1 MELYYYDTE
10 GTCYIF
16 HSIKRTTCQLHGE
29 FTGMIVHGQKI
40 RVSGKPS
47 NALYPCNASDLRK
60 ESLDYLALKHP
71 SILNKG

>member
-16 HSIKRTTCQLHGE
+16 HSIEKKTCQLHGE
-29 FTGMIVHGQKI
+29 FIGVVIYGQKI

-47 NALYPCNASDLRK
+47 NVLYACNASNLRK

-71 SILNKG
+71 SILNKE

>member
-1 MELYYYDTE
+1 MNLYYYNTE

-16 HSIKRTTCQLHGE
+16 HSVERKTCQLHGE
-29 FTGMIVHGQKI
+29 FIGMVIYGQKI
-40 RVSGKPS
+40 KVSGKPS
-47 NALYPCNASDLRK
+47 NALYACAASDLRK